1 MTKPLKFV
9 NAIIL
14 FISLFLLS
22 KKTCE
27 AVVRCEKDED
37 CPISGF
43 EPLIFKCIN
52 NLCEAVKKDPK
63 APIVFT

>member
-1 MTKPLKFV
+1 MIKPLKFV
-9 NAIIL
+9 YGIIL

-22 KKTCE
+22 KE
-27 AVVRCEKDED
+27 ACGAAVKCEKDED

-52 NLCEAVKKDPK
+52 HLCEAVKKDPK
-63 APIVFT
+63 APIVFS